1 MPRHVRL
8 CRLRTGHEF
17 KAIDRENDAAII
29 AYRNAAQAAPTRAET
44 RVPIGSLMNVG
55 NLHDVLLRLTAI
67 VRSHP
72 DDEDAAL
79 NLAEAELASGQI
91 PNGARRLLEWQ
102 DQLRS
107 GAARRRGAELLLR
120 ARCDEAATALAV
132 RVAQDGNEAW
142 SWSWHFALRMR
153 TKGDLNGSRLV
164 LSSLRNAKLEPALRM
179 RADLGL
185 ALGLP
190 AAYASAAELR
200 NVRKQFEQNLTAFVR
215 DYDVEKLG
223 YISPAP
229 DKICWENFL
238 LAYQGENDVHLQAL
252 FGRWLTEC
260 LSKLLPELATA
271 PLPPKRAR
279 PRLVMVSSYFHE
291 CTIGWYFASWVETL
305 AKQNWELILVHTSL
319 DHDALSERLAGFAHA
334 TITLCGTFAE
344 NASALRDLAA
354 DIILY
359 PELGMDRDVMA
370 LAALRLARRQ
380 VCAWGHPVT
389 SGLPTIDVFL
399 TCEEMEPVNFREHY
413 TERVIMLPK
422 LGTRYLSPQIP
433 PPLRRQ
439 QMGLPEQ
446 RTLYL
451 VPQTLF
457 KLHPDTDSILV
468 EIVRRDPEALFV
480 LFELSPPS
488 PIVRV
493 NERLMQAL
501 APVSREPRR
510 HLHWF
515 AECSRDN
522 YLRINLACDVMVDG
536 LHWSGGNTALDAL
549 HCGLPVVTCPGPYM
563 RGRQSAAMLRA
574 LDCAELIVQSPEAL
588 AHMAVTVAHD
598 SQLHASLVARIRA
611 RLPDLTQSDA
621 PLKALNRALQDI
633 LIDPI

>member
-1 MPRHVRL
+1 MQSVA
-8 CRLRTGHEF
+8 TST
-17 KAIDRENDAAII
+17 
-29 AYRNAAQAAPTRAET
+29 AQASP
-44 RVPIGSLMNVG
+44 N
-55 NLHDVLLRLTAI
+55 
-67 VRSHP
+67 
-72 DDEDAAL
+72 DEDAAL
-79 NLAEAELASGQI
+79 NLAEAELAAGQVQ
-91 PNGARRLLEWQ
+91 NAARRLLELQ
-102 DQLRS
+102 HRLGKS
-107 GAARRRGAELLLR
+107 STRRRGAELLLR
-120 ARCDEAATALAV
+120 ARCDEAAALLAV
-132 RVAQDGNEAW
+132 SVAQDGAEAW
-142 SWSWHFALRMR
+142 AWCWHFAVRMR
-153 TKGDLNGSRLV
+153 AKGNLDASRAV
-164 LSSLRNAKLEPALRM
+164 LTNLRNVQSDPALRM
-179 RADLGL
+179 RADIGL

-190 AAYASAAELR
+190 AAYASATDLR
-200 NVRKQFEQNLTAFVR
+200 NVRKQFEQNLTAFVHE
-215 DYDVEKLG
+215 YKVEKVESM
-223 YISPAP
+223 SPAP
-229 DKICWENFL
+229 DKLCWENFL
-238 LAYQGENDVHLQAL
+238 LAYHGENDVHLQAL

-260 LSKLLPELATA
+260 LSKLLPELTTA

-305 AKQNWELILVHTSL
+305 AEQNWELILVHTSL
-319 DHDALSERLAGFAHA
+319 DHDALSERLARFAHA
-334 TITLCGTFAE
+334 TITLCGTLAE

-433 PPLRRQ
+433 SPLRRQ

-522 YLRINLACDVMVDG
+522 YLRINLACAVMVDG

-563 RGRQSAAMLRA
+563 RARQSAAMLRA
-574 LDCAELIVQSPEAL
+574 LDCAELIVHSPEAL

-598 SQLHASLVARIRA
+598 SQLRTSLVARIRA
-611 RLPDLTQSDA
+611 HLPGLTQSDA